1 VLFHLLAE
9 DETAIKTRTTKTLSI
24 SESQVVFWPS
34 DPEERSSSV
43 QLTCTSLVK
52 LIHYYC
58 VNIVKIDSNFRDPVS
73 VTYCKIVYLSLF

>member
-1 VLFHLLAE
+1 MPDSTYLLE
-9 DETAIKTRTTKTLSI
+9 DETTTTTKATTITTTTTATSLSI

-52 LIHYYC
+52 L
-58 VNIVKIDSNFRDPVS
+58 K
-73 VTYCKIVYLSLF
+73 